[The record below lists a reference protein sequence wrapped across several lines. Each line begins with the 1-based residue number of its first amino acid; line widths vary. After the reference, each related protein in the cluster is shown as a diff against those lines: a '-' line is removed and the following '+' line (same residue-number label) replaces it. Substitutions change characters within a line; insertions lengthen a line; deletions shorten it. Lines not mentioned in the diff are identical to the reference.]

1 MRLKEEG
8 KDDVNELAERP
19 FEKEDRPSG
28 SMSWSWSQ
36 FPLRTLNMKDNA
48 KCIKRQDEDEVT
60 ETKS

>member
-1 MRLKEEG
+1 MNQK
-8 KDDVNELAERP
+8 KDLSRKKIVPRVQCH
-19 FEKEDRPSG
+19 G
-28 SMSWSWSQ
+28 HGQ